1 MLLPFFQVMANL
13 ELSRSWIPDAQSVK
27 HPLIKSFYLT
37 KTENGT
43 KKALTQLLHY
53 CQKMQIFD
61 KKC

>member
-1 MLLPFFQVMANL
+1 MLLPFFQVKANL

-53 CQKMQIFD
+53 C
-61 KKC
+61 